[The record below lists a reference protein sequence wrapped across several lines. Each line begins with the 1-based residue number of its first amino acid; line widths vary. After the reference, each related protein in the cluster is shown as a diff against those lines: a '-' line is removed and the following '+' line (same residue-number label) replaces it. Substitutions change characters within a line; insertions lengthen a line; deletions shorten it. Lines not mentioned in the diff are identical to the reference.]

1 MMRKAS
7 LLVLALCLV
16 PALPR
21 GARAQVFGQ
30 FDALQS
36 RGATRM
42 SLGAFFSGGGDELTP
57 TFEARE
63 GLRSGGSV
71 GLQASVEDD
80 IFGAQLDARKGLAN
94 TGGSLALD
102 LGGQV
107 AGGFVTGSGSSA
119 VFAQIVPGISREWD
133 LGGRGSQ
140 TLALWTGAG
149 LRLSSDPGN
158 SGSTDGLFRLGG
170 RFGFS
175 PEFGMGADFEDVGG
189 GDRLMLGVDYKF
201 GGLST
206 RRARHMSSR

>member
-1 MMRKAS
+1 MKPTAI
-7 LLVLALCLV
+7 LILLALCLL

-21 GARAQVFGQ
+21 GARAQSFGQ

-36 RGATRM
+36 RGPTRM

-57 TFEARE
+57 TFEGRE
-63 GLRSGGSV
+63 ALRGGGSV
-71 GLQASVEDD
+71 GLQASVEDN
-80 IFGAQLDARKGLAN
+80 IFGAQLDAMKGLTN

-107 AGGFVTGSGSSA
+107 AGGLVTGSGSSA
-119 VFAQIVPGISREWD
+119 VFAQIVPGISREWG
-133 LGGRGSQ
+133 LGSRGGQ
-140 TLALWTGAG
+140 TLGLWTGAG
-149 LRLSSDPGN
+149 LRVSSGPGN

-175 PEFGMGADFEDVGG
+175 PEFGMAADFEDVGG
-189 GDRLMLGVDYKF
+189 GDRVMLGVDYKF

-206 RRARHMSSR
+206 RRTRGVRNQ